1 MAKRTGR
8 KRQKNGRR
16 HPPPPPSSFLE
27 QNWRMMAIV
36 IVVFLIVAV
45 SAYALNTVSP
55 DDGTNGNGNGNG
67 PPTVDKAPEFQVVT
81 IDGESIALDQFR
93 GQVVILD
100 LMATW
105 CGPCVTQMEY
115 LNQVRAAYTES
126 EVVLLSIGVDT
137 KETGQQLRTFR
148 DENHANWRFARDT
161 DGVGQKYGATN
172 IPTLVIVDKDGMMV
186 WKDAGVTPFE
196 DLEKRID
203 PLL

>member
-1 MAKRTGR
+1 
-8 KRQKNGRR
+8 
-16 HPPPPPSSFLE
+16 
-27 QNWRMMAIV
+27 MMAIV
-36 IVVFLIVAV
+36 IVVFMVVVV
-45 SAYALNTVSP
+45 SAYAVNTVSP
-55 DDGTNGNGNGNG
+55 DDGTNGNGNG
-67 PPTVDKAPEFQVVT
+67 PPTVEKAPVFDLTT
-81 IDGESIALDQFR
+81 IDGEAIALNQFR
-93 GQVVILD
+93 GQVVVLD

-186 WKDAGVTPFE
+186 WKDAGVTSFE
-196 DLEKRID
+196 DLQKRID

>member
-1 MAKRTGR
+1 
-8 KRQKNGRR
+8 
-16 HPPPPPSSFLE
+16 
-27 QNWRMMAIV
+27 MMAVV
-36 IVVFLIVAV
+36 IVVFLVVAV
-45 SAYALNTVSP
+45 SAYAFTTVSP
-55 DDGTNGNGNGNG
+55 DDGTDGNGNGNGNGNG
-67 PPTVDKAPEFQVVT
+67 PPTVDKAPGFQVTT
-81 IDGESIALDQFR
+81 IDGEPIALDQFM

-115 LNQVRAAYTES
+115 LNQVRAAYSES

-148 DENHANWRFARDT
+148 DENLANWRFARDT